1 MMLRLIQRPAV
12 RTALFDSRRTFA
24 STNLPFELKDI
35 RVKKNDGV
43 TIVSL
48 DRPAARNAFSKSMAQ
63 EFTNV
68 VDYLRDDRDTRV
80 VVRASFTLIFVV
92 SGTTT

>member
-1 MMLRLIQRPAV
+1 MMMRLIQRPAV
-12 RTALFDSRRTFA
+12 RTALFDSRRMMATN
-24 STNLPFELKDI
+24 NLPFELNDI
-35 RVKKNDGV
+35 RVNKNEGV
-43 TIVSL
+43 TIVTL

-80 VVRASFTLIFVV
+80 VVRDLSLL
-92 SGTTT
+92 